1 MPFGSAPISVKK
13 GKTRRFNE
21 SPRLLAVCKTGHNPG
36 TSHLECSR
44 SWILGSMVNC
54 GLTFLIRTG
63 MLTVNARDYGH
74 DQNTQRPQSQERTD
88 RKPNQK
94 DSAPNP
100 GACCMSVPLFGAVPH
115 WALLPCLSARLR
127 FAGRPLVSASGRK
140 EIRKT

>member
-44 SWILGSMVNC
+44 SWIIGSRLNC
-54 GLTFLIRTG
+54 GVTFLISTG
-63 MLTVNARDYGH
+63 ILNVNAGIKTTT
-74 DQNTQRPQSQERTD
+74 NTQRPQSQERTD

-100 GACCMSVPLFGAVPH
+100 GACCVSVPLFGAVPH